1 MKELNDF
8 YRNVTY
14 FEEYDENSFI
24 GRWLDYSEWNDK
36 EYWKLEKSL
45 LKIADIY
52 NKEGSVSKDI
62 LVGVMR
68 IIELLLV
75 PDWMVFKVK
84 DNNIYDRFDRF
95 KYVLSKLFSNE
106 QIKLYDFF
114 IPLNKGGDS

>member
-1 MKELNDF
+1 MIELNDF
-8 YRNVTY
+8 YRNITY

-45 LKIADIY
+45 LKIADMY
-52 NKEGSVSKDI
+52 NKEGMVSKDVLMGI
-62 LVGVMR
+62 MR

-84 DNNIYDRFDRF
+84 DNDIYDRFDRF

-106 QIKLYDFF
+106 QIELYDFF
-114 IPLNKGGDS
+114 YSPELDR